1 MIGSFVSVSLY
12 ATLGMTEDTG
22 VLVLILGLILVLAIS
37 MFASGAL
44 NVMIERVA
52 YRPLRNAPK
61 LAPLITAIG
70 MSFILQNVGLLWR
83 PSPDSPP
90 DLIRSQQEVLDIGG
104 VNLVRSDIF
113 AWLVTIP
120 LLITLLYF
128 VGQTKYGK
136 AMRATAQD
144 PDAAR
149 LMGIN
154 VDRTIGLTFLL
165 GGLLAG
171 AAGLIYALYN
181 GTVQFN
187 QGFTAGLIAF
197 TAAVM
202 GGIGNLKGAVV
213 GGLIIG
219 IIQQTVES
227 RLDNGSAWAPAVV
240 FAILVLVMVFRPA
253 GSLRRGDAR
262 RMSTTTET
270 KPGAARHRGRM
281 APVTDGFNK
290 LAGLLPNWAW
300 AIFWL
305 VRRVPL
311 RALRRSVR
319 RRALRVDHHDAGLR
333 DDGPRA
339 QHRCRLRGP
348 ARPRLRR
355 VLRDRRVRRR
365 LVHVRPLRRLQRP
378 HPRRRSDQ
386 DPAGHPHQLLLRGLH
401 RGGVHGAVGGD
412 PGCTDAASARRL
424 PRDRDARVR
433 RDRAARVRALDERP
447 ARPRQPRHLQRPPGH
462 HAGGQALVPDP
473 GPGQHHPHRHHA
485 VLLHRAGDAARG
497 AVHQHPPAR
506 LAPRAGRGSRSART
520 RSRPPPWASTSC
532 G

>member
-1 MIGSFVSVSLY
+1 MEAASVPQPQAPPGKRLTDFVGAQILWILLGGTLLILIVQDPARTLNNVVDGLSVGTIWALIALGYTLVYGIIELINFAHGDVFMIGSFVSVSLY
-12 ATLGMTEDTG
+12 ATLGITESTG
-22 VLVLILGLILVLAIS
+22 VIVLIFAMVLVLAIS
-37 MFASGAL
+37 MVASGTL

-52 YRPLRNAPK
+52 YRPLRGAPK

-83 PSPDSPP
+83 PTPDSPP

-113 AWLVTIP
+113 AVVVTVP
-120 LLITLLYF
+120 LLVALLYF
-128 VGQTKYGK
+128 VGRTRYGK

-202 GGIGNLKGAVV
+202 GGIGNLKGAVA

-240 FAILVLVMVFRPA
+240 FAILVLVMVFRPQ
-253 GSLRRGDAR
+253 GLFGE
-262 RMSTTTET
+262 ET
-270 KPGAARHRGRM
+270 REG
-281 APVTDGFNK
+281 
-290 LAGLLPNWAW
+290 
-300 AIFWL
+300 
-305 VRRVPL
+305 
-311 RALRRSVR
+311 
-319 RRALRVDHHDAGLR
+319 
-333 DDGPRA
+333 
-339 QHRCRLRGP
+339 
-348 ARPRLRR
+348 
-355 VLRDRRVRRR
+355 
-365 LVHVRPLRRLQRP
+365 
-378 HPRRRSDQ
+378 
-386 DPAGHPHQLLLRGLH
+386 
-401 RGGVHGAVGGD
+401 
-412 PGCTDAASARRL
+412 
-424 PRDRDARVR
+424 
-433 RDRAARVRALDERP
+433 
-447 ARPRQPRHLQRPPGH
+447 
-462 HAGGQALVPDP
+462 
-473 GPGQHHPHRHHA
+473 
-485 VLLHRAGDAARG
+485 
-497 AVHQHPPAR
+497 
-506 LAPRAGRGSRSART
+506 
-520 RSRPPPWASTSC
+520 
-532 G
+532 